1 MKKRFRFI
9 ALLIILTI
17 ISSPCS
23 QAFAYPQ
30 PPQQEMDIP
39 AIQRAIMDKQLE
51 AERVKAEIKALDIE
65 LEIAI
70 EAYLGIQQELE
81 KTQRELQE
89 ARYRLEQA
97 QREFNAQK
105 DILNRRI
112 SNIYKHGDHDVL
124 EILLNTK
131 SFTDLLVRLRFL
143 IIIGQ
148 QDADILAKLRRQ
160 KEKIRKIKMELEA
173 LKQEKL
179 QVRLQLEAKK
189 TEIENKLAER
199 EQYLANLNAEIQGL
213 IQEEEE
219 RKAREQR
226 ELLQRLLQLGVNGG
240 ITVEPGTV
248 VHTALKYL
256 GIPYLWAGDSPEEG
270 FDCSGLVMYVFAQ
283 HGVTL
288 PHHSA
293 TQFKM
298 GTPVEI
304 EELQPGDVVFFGNPV
319 HHVGIYIGAGYFVH
333 APKTGDVIRITRLSE
348 RLDYAGARRFPA
360 KPIPQPLLEQSMAPP
375 NQSVSLPQNSP

>member
-1 MKKRFRFI
+1 MKRGFRFI
-9 ALLIILTI
+9 ALLIVLTF

-23 QAFAYPQ
+23 QVFADPQ

-39 AIQRAIMDKQLE
+39 AIQRAIIDKQLE
-51 AERVKAEIKALDIE
+51 VERVKAEIKALDVE

-89 ARYRLEQA
+89 ARYRLEQT
-97 QREFNAQK
+97 QREFDAQK

-112 SNIYKHGDHDVL
+112 SNIYKHGDYDVL

-173 LKQEKL
+173 LKQEQL

-199 EQYLANLNAEIQGL
+199 EQYLANLNAEIQRL
-213 IQEEEE
+213 IQEEDE

-226 ELLQRLLQLGVNGG
+226 ELLQRLLQLGINGG
-240 ITVEPGTV
+240 ITIEPGTV

-256 GIPYLWAGDSPEEG
+256 GIPYLWAGDGPEEG
-270 FDCSGLVMYVFAQ
+270 FDCSGLVMYVFTQ

-293 TQFKM
+293 TQFTM

-360 KPIPQPLLEQSMAPP
+360 KPIPQPPLE
-375 NQSVSLPQNSP
+375 